1 MRKLFEIAIL
11 ALAFAA
17 LSAFAAEP
25 APIQDPEKVRQE
37 CDKQGEAA
45 GNKAVAEATL
55 QHPGDAAIIKQRAKQ
70 NKVNECLRLAGM
82 ASGPI
87 RAK

>member
-1 MRKLFEIAIL
+1 MKTIFLIACLFSC
-11 ALAFAA
+11 AA
-17 LSAFAAEP
+17 YSAEP
-25 APIQDPEKVRQE
+25 ALPDPEKVRQE

-45 GNKAVAEATL
+45 GNKALAEATL
-55 QHPGDAAIIKQRAKQ
+55 QHPGDATIIKQRAKQ